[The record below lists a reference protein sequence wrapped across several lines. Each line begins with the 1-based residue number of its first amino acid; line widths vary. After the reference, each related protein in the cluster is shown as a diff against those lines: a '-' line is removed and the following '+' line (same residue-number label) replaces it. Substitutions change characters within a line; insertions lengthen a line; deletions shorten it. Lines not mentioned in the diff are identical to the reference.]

1 MGFAAERL
9 PAIVGLMLLLA
20 GWQAA
25 PAGAADPI
33 VTRFDVFGFAGIRV
47 LTLHSRTEESGA
59 RYAITADYATEGMAS
74 VFVNLTTHAQVQ
86 GRLVGDA
93 VQPELFRNDSRRN
106 GVEHHSRVDY
116 RPDGT
121 VIGGSTPP
129 PATPVTPAAARRSVD
144 NLTAYFRLERQVAR
158 TGSCALTERVFDGR
172 HGYDLAFSDAGRAA
186 LAPTGGQNFAGV
198 ATACHMVRR
207 EWPDFPDP
215 DKNEGAR
222 SGTIWYA
229 KLLPGD
235 LMVPVRMQMDTQLGT
250 VDGYLAR
257 LHGRGVDRALME

>member
-1 MGFAAERL
+1 
-9 PAIVGLMLLLA
+9 MLLLA
-20 GWQAA
+20 GWPTV
-25 PAGAADPI
+25 PAGAVDPI
-33 VTRFDVFGFAGIRV
+33 VTRFEVFGFAGIRV
-47 LTLHSRTEESGA
+47 LTLRSRTDEMGEH
-59 RYAITADYATEGMAS
+59 YAITADFATEGMAS
-74 VFVNLTTHAQVQ
+74 VFVNLATHAQVQ
-86 GRLVGDA
+86 GRLVGDLA
-93 VQPELFRNDSRRN
+93 QPELFRNDSRRN
-106 GVEHHSRVDY
+106 GFERHSRVDY

-129 PATPVTPAAARRSVD
+129 LSNPITPAAARGTVD

-172 HGYDLAFSDAGRAA
+172 IGYDLSFSDIGPTA
-186 LAPTGGQNFAGV
+186 LAPAGGQNFAG
-198 ATACHMVRR
+198 AAIACHMVRR
-207 EWPDFPDP
+207 DWPGTPDS

-250 VDGYLAR
+250 VDGYLAKLR
-257 LHGRGVDRALME
+257 GHGVDRALME